1 MEKEHTTRTA
11 GEQQPDATNE
21 ALAAAAKLGD
31 REALAALWEQNRG
44 LLGIICRRYYCFYE
58 RYAKAAGITPEDVEQ
73 EGYFIICK
81 AVEKYD
87 PERGAQFS
95 TMLGLIVRSHL
106 QDLVG
111 LRKAGDPLNRADS
124 LDEPVN
130 IANAEGNTEGDALGE
145 RVPDPGAA
153 AALLDIDEHL
163 YTQCLHKDLED
174 AMEQIPGQ
182 QADTLRKVYWQGY
195 SRRQLADSM
204 ECSIDKA
211 RAAEYAALAALR
223 RKSQGLRRYLE
234 EIRTTHAYRGT
245 GFSAWAYGGSVE
257 ERILE
262 RIERATTGPQREE

>member
-11 GEQQPDATNE
+11 GRQQPDATNE

-44 LLGIICRRYYCFYE
+44 LLDIICRRYYSRYE
-58 RYAKAAGITPEDVEQ
+58 RYAKAAGVTPEDVEQ

-95 TMLGLIVRSHL
+95 TMLGLIVRNHL

-111 LRKAGDPLNRADS
+111 LRKAGDLLNQAAS

-130 IANAEGNTEGDALGE
+130 IGDAEGDALGE
-145 RVPDPGAA
+145 LVPDPGAA
-153 AALLDIDEHL
+153 AAFLDTDERL

-245 GFSAWAYGGSVE
+245 SFSAWAYGGSVE